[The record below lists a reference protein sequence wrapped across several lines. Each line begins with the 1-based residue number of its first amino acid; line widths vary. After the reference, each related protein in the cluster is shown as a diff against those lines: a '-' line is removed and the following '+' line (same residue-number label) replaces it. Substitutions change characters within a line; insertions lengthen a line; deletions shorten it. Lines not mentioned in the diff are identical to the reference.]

1 MKRVDPG
8 GARGSVLGELGVI
21 FETSSRDPEGDC
33 DTLGGSIRSES
44 LQQAMEGKPLIQQ
57 YATFLF
63 LFYYLSLL
71 TILFIFNT
79 TALTGERN
87 LSSFM
92 SEKNM
97 KLGR

>member
-1 MKRVDPG
+1 MAFYSTDSFHSNNQDNTYLALKLLAFLWPGVKRVDPG

-57 YATFLF
+57 YSAFF
-63 LFYYLSLL
+63 F
-71 TILFIFNT
+71 FII
-79 TALTGERN
+79 
-87 LSSFM
+87 
-92 SEKNM
+92 
-97 KLGR
+97 